1 MPFEWLLYPALGV
14 LAGLLAGL
22 LGVGGG
28 LVLVAAL
35 ALLLPS
41 RGVPADAAMHAAL
54 ATSLTSVILT
64 AAASARA
71 HHLRGSV
78 LWPTAAWLLP
88 GLLLGGW
95 FGSLLATRL
104 SGQSLR
110 LFVVAYCVL
119 AASQLLLDW
128 PKPRPGAG
136 AVPVPRGAVMS
147 AIGTLIGAVSALV
160 GIGGGS
166 MTVPVLIWRG
176 VSPVRAVGTSSAC
189 GVAIGLAAASGYA
202 FNASIPGMPPGSWGY
217 VFLPAAIGIGITSV
231 LAAPYGAAL
240 AHHVS
245 GVTLKRIFA
254 CFLLAM
260 AGLLA
265 GSGQSQLPA
274 GLS

>member
-1 MPFEWLLYPALGV
+1 MPFEWLLYPLLGV
-14 LAGLLAGL
+14 IAGLLAGL

-41 RGVPADAAMHAAL
+41 QGVPADAAMHAAL
-54 ATSLTSVILT
+54 ATSLASVIVT

-71 HHLRGSV
+71 HHRRGSV

-95 FGSLLATRL
+95 LGSLLATRL
-104 SGQSLR
+104 SGESLR
-110 LFVVAYCVL
+110 WFVIAYCVL

-128 PKPRPGAG
+128 PRPRPAGPVG
-136 AVPVPRGAVMS
+136 AVPGGVGLS
-147 AIGTLIGAVSALV
+147 AIGALIGVVSALV

-202 FNASIPGMPPGSWGY
+202 LNAEVAGMPPGSWGY
-217 VFLPAAIGIGITSV
+217 VFFPAAIGIAATSLLV
-231 LAAPYGAAL
+231 APHGAAL
-240 AHHVS
+240 AHRVS

-254 CFLLAM
+254 GFLIAM
-260 AGLLA
+260 AAMLLI
-265 GSGQSQLPA
+265 
-274 GLS
+274 